1 MNPVIL
7 KAAGAV
13 PVNFTHAELYD
24 ALVKGEVDGSVTD
37 YDLMFR
43 FKEVEVTPYVIR
55 LFIGANSDLSTLI
68 KKDVYDKLSPDVQ
81 KVLMDLRAE
90 YPAKFNE
97 FFKKQFMEVS
107 IPGLKAAGVKI
118 VDLPPADLEAL
129 MNHPDVKALSE
140 GWVDWILAKKPELTK
155 ARAQEIQQTYLKL
168 LDDYAKQYPDR
179 LEP

>member
-1 MNPVIL
+1 
-7 KAAGAV
+7 
-13 PVNFTHAELYD
+13 
-24 ALVKGEVDGSVTD
+24 
-37 YDLMFR
+37 
-43 FKEVEVTPYVIR
+43 
-55 LFIGANSDLSTLI
+55 
-68 KKDVYDKLSPDVQ
+68 
-81 KVLMDLRAE
+81 MDLRAE